1 MPQDT
6 APRLSHVGL
15 YVHDVPKMIDF
26 YSNVL
31 GFVVSDGAEDGRI
44 TFLSRNP
51 SDHHQVV
58 LVRGRTTDAEVPMVQ
73 QVSFNVGTLAQVQK
87 AFRKVRA
94 AGCEGISPICH
105 GNAWSVYF
113 QDPEGN
119 RIEMFCDTPW
129 YVPQPL
135 GFKIDL
141 DKPEDELFTRDR
153 GLLPGPRGVQAD
165 RGVAGRDRQEDR
177 GETRSVTGVCF
188 GRLLCTITRYHQ
200 ENQR

>member
-1 MPQDT
+1 MQE

-26 YSNVL
+26 YTQVL

-58 LVRGRTTDAEVPMVQ
+58 LVRGRATDLETPMVQ
-73 QVSFNVGTLAQVQK
+73 QVSFNVETLTNVQRAYK
-87 AFRKVRA
+87 KVTQ
-94 AGCEGISPICH
+94 AGCQGIRPISH

-119 RIEMFCDTPW
+119 QIEMFCDTPW
-129 YVPQPL
+129 YVPQPC

-141 DKPEDELFTRDR
+141 AQSEAKVYRATEAYCRDQAGFKPIEEWRAEISKKIAAQLE
-153 GLLPGPRGVQAD
+153 A
-165 RGVAGRDRQEDR
+165 
-177 GETRSVTGVCF
+177 
-188 GRLLCTITRYHQ
+188 
-200 ENQR
+200 

>member
-1 MPQDT
+1 MPRED

-15 YVHDVPKMIDF
+15 YVTNVAKMTDF
-26 YSNVL
+26 YTRVL
-31 GFVVSDGAEDGRI
+31 GFVVSDRAEDGRI

-58 LVRGRTTDAEVPMVQ
+58 LVRGRTTDDTVAMVQ
-73 QVSFNVGTLAQVQK
+73 QVSFNVGTLANVQR
-87 AFRKVRA
+87 AFRKVCE
-94 AGCEGISPICH
+94 AGCKVIDPRCH

-119 RIEMFCDTPW
+119 QIEMFCDTPW

-141 DKPEDELFTRDR
+141 DKSEDELFRETEAYCRDR
-153 GLLPGPRGVQAD
+153 EGFKPIEEWRTEIGKKIAAKLEA
-165 RGVAGRDRQEDR
+165 
-177 GETRSVTGVCF
+177 
-188 GRLLCTITRYHQ
+188 
-200 ENQR
+200 

>member
-1 MPQDT
+1 MPQEQ

-15 YVHDVPKMIDF
+15 YVSDVPKMIDF
-26 YSNVL
+26 YTKVL
-31 GFVVSDGAEDGRI
+31 GFVVSDGAPDGRI

-58 LVRGRTTDAEVPMVQ
+58 LVRGRTTDTETLMVQ
-73 QVSFNVGTLAQVQK
+73 QVSFNIGNLGAVRRAY
-87 AFRKVRA
+87 RKVTD
-94 AGCEGISPICH
+94 AGCQAIRPVSH

-119 RIEMFCDTPW
+119 QIEMFCDTPW

-141 DKPEDELFTRDR
+141 DMPADSIVHETEEICRAKDGFKPIEEWRAEISKRIEAKL
-153 GLLPGPRGVQAD
+153 A
-165 RGVAGRDRQEDR
+165 A
-177 GETRSVTGVCF
+177 S
-188 GRLLCTITRYHQ
+188 
-200 ENQR
+200 

>member
-1 MPQDT
+1 MSQQP

-15 YVHDVPKMIDF
+15 YVSDVPMMVDF
-26 YSNVL
+26 YTRVL
-31 GFVVSDGAEDGRI
+31 GFIVSDAAPDGRI

-58 LVRGRTTDAEVPMVQ
+58 LVRGRATEFDTLMVQ
-73 QVSFNVGTLAQVQK
+73 QVSFNVGTLANVQR
-87 AFRKVRA
+87 AFRKVRE
-94 AGCEGISPICH
+94 AGCESIDPICH

-113 QDPEGN
+113 RDPEGN

-141 DKPEDELFTRDR
+141 DKSEEELFRETEAYCRHRDGFKPMEEWR
-153 GLLPGPRGVQAD
+153 TEIAAKIAAKLDA
-165 RGVAGRDRQEDR
+165 
-177 GETRSVTGVCF
+177 
-188 GRLLCTITRYHQ
+188 
-200 ENQR
+200 

>member
-1 MPQDT
+1 MDT

-26 YSNVL
+26 YTKVL

-73 QVSFNVGTLAQVQK
+73 QVSFNVGTLPQVQK
-87 AFRKVRA
+87 AFRKVRD
-94 AGCEGISPICH
+94 AGCEGIRPICH

-141 DKPEDELFTRDR
+141 DKPADELFAETEAFCRDQR
-153 GLLPGPRGVQAD
+153 RASCRSRNGAPKSRRRSRRSWKPINQPPVTSSRVRQA
-165 RGVAGRDRQEDR
+165 RR
-177 GETRSVTGVCF
+177 
-188 GRLLCTITRYHQ
+188 
-200 ENQR
+200 

>member
-1 MPQDT
+1 MQE

-26 YSNVL
+26 YTKVL
-31 GFVVSDGAEDGRI
+31 GFVVSDGAA
-44 TFLSRNP
+44 
-51 SDHHQVV
+51 
-58 LVRGRTTDAEVPMVQ
+58 TDTEAPMVQ
-73 QVSFNVGTLAQVQK
+73 QVSFNVGTLANVQR
-87 AFRKVRA
+87 AFRKIRD

-141 DKPEDELFTRDR
+141 DKPADTLF
-153 GLLPGPRGVQAD
+153 A
-165 RGVAGRDRQEDR
+165 
-177 GETRSVTGVCF
+177 ETEAYCHDKEGFKPMEEWRAEISKKIAAQ
-188 GRLLCTITRYHQ
+188 LDA
-200 ENQR
+200 